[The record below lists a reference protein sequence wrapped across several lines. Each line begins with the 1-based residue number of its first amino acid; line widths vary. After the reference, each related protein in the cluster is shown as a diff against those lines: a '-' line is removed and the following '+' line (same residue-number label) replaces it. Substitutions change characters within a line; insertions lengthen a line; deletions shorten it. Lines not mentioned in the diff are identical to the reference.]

1 MSEGEGMSQLIA
13 AIDPR
18 GLIRES
24 YRIDGIRAEE
34 CRSIFLDWALFDEHD
49 MPQPHRIKLLLD
61 TYGSNAPDHPMT
73 RVMQDALK
81 PTDASGKRRGGR
93 SARVSQN

>member
-1 MSEGEGMSQLIA
+1 MSALVA
-13 AIDPR
+13 AIDKR

-49 MPQPHRIKLLLD
+49 LPQPERIQILLD
-61 TYGSNAPDHPMT
+61 AYGVEAPDHPMT
-73 RVMQDALK
+73 AVMRDALK
-81 PTDASGKRRGGR
+81 PATKTGRRGGR
-93 SARVSQN
+93 NARVGNA